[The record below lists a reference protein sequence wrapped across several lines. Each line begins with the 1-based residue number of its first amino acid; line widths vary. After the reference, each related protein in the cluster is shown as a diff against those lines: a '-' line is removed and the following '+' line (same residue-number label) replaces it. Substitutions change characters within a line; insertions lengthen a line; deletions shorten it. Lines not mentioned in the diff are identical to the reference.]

1 MIVQKF
7 VNAKAFS
14 CNLYILSG
22 EKGNILIDPGYYDE
36 SIHNY
41 IVKIGGISSI
51 LITHG
56 HFDHIMGINDLIKDF
71 PSCKVY
77 IFALEEKLFFKP
89 SLNCSSFIS
98 NPYIPSCTIEPLQ
111 EEKYHIEGYQIEV
124 IYTPGHTKGSCMY
137 YFKEENILFTGD
149 TLIGESIGRSD
160 LPTGNEN
167 ELYLSLIKIKSYPFN
182 DNTRCYFGH
191 ENALSYKKLKEMNQY
206 LK

>member
-77 IFALEEKLFFKP
+77 IFALEERLFFKP

-98 NPYIPSCTIEPLQ
+98 NPYIPSC
-111 EEKYHIEGYQIEV
+111 
-124 IYTPGHTKGSCMY
+124 PGHTKGSCMY

-191 ENALSYKKLKEMNQY
+191 EKALSYKQLKEMNPY

>member
-7 VNAKAFS
+7 VNTKAFS

-98 NPYIPSCTIEPLQ
+98 NPYIPSCPIEPLQ
-111 EEKYHIEGYQIEV
+111 EGKYQI
-124 IYTPGHTKGSCMY
+124 
-137 YFKEENILFTGD
+137 NRL
-149 TLIGESIGRSD
+149 
-160 LPTGNEN
+160 
-167 ELYLSLIKIKSYPFN
+167 
-182 DNTRCYFGH
+182 
-191 ENALSYKKLKEMNQY
+191 
-206 LK
+206 